1 MGRLFWSYRRAMKTD
16 CLVIV
21 MALEGQ
27 NEFLTA
33 FFGKADRADE
43 EQGAA
48 APQPKQNVSSRPL
61 TPSLFMAL
69 FQRRGKGR

>member
-16 CLVIV
+16 CLIIV

-27 NEFLTA
+27 NEFLTT
-33 FFGKADRADE
+33 FFGKAEGD
-43 EQGAA
+43 EQGAS

-69 FQRRGKGR
+69 FQRKGKGR